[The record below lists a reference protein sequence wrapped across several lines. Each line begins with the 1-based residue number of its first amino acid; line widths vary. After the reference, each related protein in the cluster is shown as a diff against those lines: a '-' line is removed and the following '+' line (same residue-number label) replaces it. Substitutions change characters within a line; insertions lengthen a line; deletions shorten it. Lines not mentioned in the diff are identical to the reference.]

1 MSAKPLPASV
11 PEGKYADTKPDVHEL
26 FRVRWSPRSFSSRAV
41 PDDVIETILDAGR
54 WAASS
59 YNEQPWRFIL
69 AKKEDSEAFQKLLSV
84 LLPFNQAWAKNAA
97 FLVLTVARSNF
108 SHNETPNAYAMHD
121 TGAALAY
128 MMLQATASGLQAH
141 GMAGFDQQKAREVFN
156 IPPEFQIGAVAAFG
170 YADSADKLADDQ
182 MKQREL
188 APRTRKPLSEIA
200 FNGHWGQ
207 PLAK

>member
-1 MSAKPLPASV
+1 LTANPLPASL
-11 PEGKYADTKPDVHEL
+11 PAGKYADTKPGVHEL
-26 FRVRWSPRSFSSRAV
+26 FRVRWSPRSFSSREV
-41 PDDVIETILDAGR
+41 PNELIETILEAGR

-59 YNEQPWRFIL
+59 YNEQPWRFIV
-69 AKKEDSEAFQKLLSV
+69 AKKEDTEAFQKLLSV
-84 LLPFNQAWAKNAA
+84 LIPFNQAWAKNAA
-97 FLVLTVARSNF
+97 FLVLTVARGNF
-108 SHNETPNAYAMHD
+108 SHNESPNAYAIHD
-121 TGAALAY
+121 AGAALAH

-141 GMAGFDQQKAREVFN
+141 GMAGFDKEKAREVFG

-170 YADSADKLADDQ
+170 YADSPDKLSDDQ

-188 APRTRKPLSEIA
+188 EPRTRKPLSEIA

>member
-1 MSAKPLPASV
+1 MSAQPLPASL
-11 PEGKYADTKPDVHEL
+11 PAGKYADTKPGVHEL
-26 FRVRWSPRSFSSRAV
+26 FRVRWSPRSFSSREV
-41 PDDVIETILDAGR
+41 PDEVVEEILDAGR

-59 YNEQPWRFIL
+59 YNEQPWRFIV
-69 AKKEDSEAFQKLLSV
+69 ARKEDSEAFQKLLSV
-84 LLPFNQAWAKNAA
+84 LMPFNQAWAKNAA

-108 SHNETPNAYAMHD
+108 SHNETPNAYAIHD
-121 TGAALAY
+121 TGAALAH

-141 GMAGFDQQKAREVFN
+141 GMAGFDQQKARQVFN

-170 YADSADKLADDQ
+170 YADSADKLSDDQ

-200 FNGHWGQ
+200 FNGRWGQ
-207 PLAK
+207 PLVK